1 MFESKSLVSAQL
13 SKTAVFAEENE
24 MVINRKKTKAMV
36 FNPCTALDFMPEIKL
51 EDHQIEVVEEI
62 RLLGVNVTSDLKWSS
77 NTQNILK
84 KANKRL
90 WLIRRLKN
98 MGASQHDLVD
108 MFIKQIRSILE
119 LAVPVWQGSLTLED
133 KADLERIQK
142 SAVHIIMG
150 QDYQSYDMALNHL
163 NMESLESR
171 RIKLCLNF
179 AKKSHET

>member
-1 MFESKSLVSAQL
+1 
-13 SKTAVFAEENE
+13 
-24 MVINRKKTKAMV
+24 
-36 FNPCTALDFMPEIKL
+36 
-51 EDHQIEVVEEI
+51 
-62 RLLGVNVTSDLKWSS
+62 
-77 NTQNILK
+77 
-84 KANKRL
+84 
-90 WLIRRLKN
+90 

-133 KADLERIQK
+133 KSDLERIQK

-163 NMESLESR
+163 KMESLESR

-179 AKKSHET
+179 AKKAMKHDKFQSWFKSSEKKQYTRQEKPKFCEVNAKNSRLHKSPIAYLTRFLNVHLKNN